1 MELVKMNKQ
10 DLKYLLLTIGT
21 LSGVIIGA
29 LLITEG
35 IIEKLF

>member
-1 MELVKMNKQ
+1 MNKQ

-21 LSGVIIGA
+21 ITGVIMGA
-29 LLITEG
+29 LMITNG